1 MNRARFRRMKK
12 SAFFINIGRGMTTR
26 LDDLAAALEAGEI
39 AGAGLDVYEVEPLPE
54 DHKLWTMPGVL
65 LTPHTAGHG
74 PYLDERRYEVLSDNC
89 RRFVAGEALRN
100 IVDKARWF

>member
-1 MNRARFRRMKK
+1 MKK

-26 LDDLAAALEAGEI
+26 LDDLVAALEAGEI
-39 AGAGLDVYEVEPLPE
+39 AGAALDVYEKEPLPA

-74 PYLDERRYEVLSDNC
+74 PYLDERRYEVFSDNC
-89 RRFVAGEALRN
+89 RRFAAGEDLRN
-100 IVDKARWF
+100 VVGRAGSNP